1 MNPEDFSGANNSEN
15 EDLIKDFSDEE
26 MLTDGVYEDD
36 PDKEDL
42 DGFSIRTSDDD
53 ELGDE
58 FGEDLDK
65 KDDRDEMR
73 DEFGEES
80 MM

>member
-1 MNPEDFSGANNSEN
+1 MNPEDFDGSKDL
-15 EDLIKDFSDEE
+15 EDEGLVKGFNDEE

-42 DGFSIRTSDDD
+42 EGFSIRTSDDD

-58 FGEDLDK
+58 FSENTDEEER
-65 KDDRDEMR
+65 DRIK
-73 DEFGEES
+73 DEFGDDN